1 MKKVV
6 KGKKAMYGIG
16 WSKDYQY
23 NRITAGRIL
32 PELPGII
39 CFSKVRRNVSTEL
52 LLFADWREGL
62 RTAVRQIFDPFCL
75 KHEFL
80 RKKMAEENLYY
91 KYCIVDSNRT
101 DLQNIFFLLV
111 DRYQPVL
118 NQTGVKQSP
127 ARYDEISVFEKTVN
141 DPLTDIIIPGVF

>member
-1 MKKVV
+1 MKKSV
-6 KGKKAMYGIG
+6 KGNKVMYGVG

-39 CFSKVRRNVSTEL
+39 CFSKVRRNVSTDL

-62 RTAVRQIFDPFCL
+62 RTAVRQIFDPLCP

-80 RKKMAEENLYY
+80 RKQLVEENLYY
-91 KYCIVDSNRT
+91 RYCIVDSSRA
-101 DLQNIFFLLV
+101 DLQNIFFILV
-111 DRYQPVL
+111 DRYQPLL

-127 ARYDEISVFEKTVN
+127 AGYEEVSVFEKRVN
-141 DPLTDIIIPGVF
+141 DPMADIILPGVV